1 VERAHP
7 PEEWPGS
14 RPGPWRE
21 AEWER
26 EKAAATLVSSGN
38 GRERRERQGGG
49 VGCNCNA
56 GLVEAATIGGRKLR
70 PEFDK
75 RRRVPA
81 VRSREGQD
89 LHWAT
94 ELCGPDAN
102 ARGGQVSLNGPP
114 NSPAA
119 SLFLSSPKFLARR
132 CSPFLGEGVFQPC
145 RPPRWWEAASRW
157 GTACSRATR
166 PPVRRR

>member
-1 VERAHP
+1 MYTYLQQAPQGRREAGQETAATAPRRVEKAPP

-70 PEFDK
+70 PEFD
-75 RRRVPA
+75 
-81 VRSREGQD
+81 
-89 LHWAT
+89 
-94 ELCGPDAN
+94 
-102 ARGGQVSLNGPP
+102 
-114 NSPAA
+114 
-119 SLFLSSPKFLARR
+119 
-132 CSPFLGEGVFQPC
+132 
-145 RPPRWWEAASRW
+145 
-157 GTACSRATR
+157 
-166 PPVRRR
+166 